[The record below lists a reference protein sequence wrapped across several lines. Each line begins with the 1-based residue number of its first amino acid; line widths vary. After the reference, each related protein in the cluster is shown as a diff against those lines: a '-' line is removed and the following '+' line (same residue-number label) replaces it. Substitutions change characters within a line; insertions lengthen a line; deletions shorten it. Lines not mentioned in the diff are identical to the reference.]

1 MRQALRGDNELQRST
16 AGENE
21 IERAVLVIAGKQ
33 TVEGK
38 QARQQCREPKNRGAD
53 AFEKREI
60 RPDSK
65 RRQGDDDKKEQ
76 HAHSAPPPTRTA
88 MRMSRKSSALSGFM
102 SVALDAAREDRGE
115 GDLFGRAIVRRR
127 CTGRRRDRARYVSP
141 LE

>member
-38 QARQQCREPKNRGAD
+38 QSRQQCREPKNRGAD

-60 RPDSK
+60 SSESK

-76 HAHSAPPPTRTA
+76 HAHKRPTADTDGNAHVAKKQRTE
-88 MRMSRKSSALSGFM
+88 RFH
-102 SVALDAAREDRGE
+102 
-115 GDLFGRAIVRRR
+115 VR
-127 CTGRRRDRARYVSP
+127 CS
-141 LE
+141 